1 MIYLVIID
9 GYTVYVNQKD
19 RNMNAKDVIKNLEVM
34 SQTLEK
40 VANSPQHYN
49 SEYAIYLER
58 MSWEMH
64 KQANEIRELE
74 YMFDLPCFGG

>member
-1 MIYLVIID
+1 
-9 GYTVYVNQKD
+9 
-19 RNMNAKDVIKNLEVM
+19 MNAKDVIKNLETM
-34 SQTLEK
+34 SQALEK

-64 KQANEIRELE
+64 KQANDIREIE
-74 YMFDLPCFGG
+74 YLFDLPCFGG